1 MVSEPF
7 TVVVHPVARMTTFF
21 LTSKSGLFHMDSGLV
36 SGKFFFSH
44 AVCSWKFILLISG
57 EYFDLI
63 LFEAS
68 AWEPENIF
76 EVIYFKQF

>member
-1 MVSEPF
+1 
-7 TVVVHPVARMTTFF
+7 
-21 LTSKSGLFHMDSGLV
+21 MDSGLV